1 MFTST
6 TGRLASAAVAT
17 VAGLAVLA
25 PAAHAVEQGPAKP
38 AAKLTVAGYTKYL
51 QTQKSPEA
59 KVALKK
65 FLKLNKGQKAVFV
78 KDLQDRRIYRALLGQ
93 AKGPI
98 GKPVSIT
105 DPYNKEVRFVTKVSS
120 TVAKDKNRTTTVR
133 FTVTEE
139 IFKIPVTS
147 ETLTFSYPTAGDG
160 PRKTIGS
167 AKVTNVNA
175 AIAIKNNPRVSFKG
189 KSAQTTWVA
198 TPQVKSFGKAPVH
211 KKQHIL
217 GNKANYRAFLDN
229 IKD

>member
-1 MFTST
+1 MLMSS
-6 TGRLASAAVAT
+6 TGRLTSAAVAT

-59 KVALKK
+59 KLALKK

-93 AKGPI
+93 ARGPI
-98 GKPVSIT
+98 GTPVSIT
-105 DPYNKEVRFVTKVSS
+105 DPYNKEVRFVTNVSS

-147 ETLTFSYPTAGDG
+147 ETLTFRYAAAGDG

-175 AIAIKNNPRVSFKG
+175 AIAIKNNPRVNIKG
-189 KSAQTTWVA
+189 DYAQTRWVA
-198 TPQVKSFGKAPVH
+198 TPQVKSFGKAVV
-211 KKQHIL
+211 KQQDIL
-217 GNKANYRAFLDN
+217 GNKATFRAFLGNVDN
-229 IKD
+229 

>member
-6 TGRLASAAVAT
+6 TGRLTSAAVAT

-78 KDLQDRRIYRALLGQ
+78 KDLQDRRIYRALLSR

-98 GKPVSIT
+98 GTPVNIT

-147 ETLTFSYPTAGDG
+147 ETLTLRYTTAGDG

-167 AKVTNVNA
+167 SKVTNVNA
-175 AIAIKNNPRVSFKG
+175 AIAIKATPPVKVTGNTVQ
-189 KSAQTTWVA
+189 ATWDA
-198 TPQVKSFGKAPVH
+198 TPQVKSFGKAVQ
-211 KKQHIL
+211 KKQHIT
-217 GNKANYRAFLDN
+217 GNKTNFRALLSN
-229 IKD
+229 IGA